1 MLRLA
6 RTVAAL
12 WMGSLC
18 TICALVAP
26 LLFATLERSVA
37 GQLAA
42 KFFHVAAWLGL
53 ALAAA
58 LLAAAALRSSSR
70 DAFRPDRTALW
81 LIGVSALAPLCS
93 ELLVGPLLRHARSIG
108 DMRALGAWH
117 GVASALFLV
126 ACAGTIALVWRL
138 SRPAE

>member
-18 TICALVAP
+18 TICAIVAP
-26 LLFATLERSVA
+26 LLFATLERPVA

-42 KFFHVAAWLGL
+42 RFFHVTAWLGL
-53 ALAAA
+53 ALAAT
-58 LLAAAALRSSSR
+58 LLAAAALRRSSR
-70 DAFRPDRTALW
+70 DAFHADRTALW

-93 ELLVGPLLRHARSIG
+93 ELLVGPLMQHARSIG
-108 DMRALGAWH
+108 DMRAVGTWH
-117 GVASALFLV
+117 GVASGLFLV
-126 ACAGTIALVWRL
+126 ACAGTLALVWRI